1 MAKEDK
7 NKDTADKEAVAEE
20 AAKEKVNGKVE
31 QTDEASQQA
40 EKSDNGK
47 QKSAKSKEKK
57 ETEKFK
63 NELEQLRDQYLRNVA
78 DFDNYR
84 KRKERE
90 LTEAWGLA
98 SAEFAKKIL
107 PALDD
112 LDRTVESAKSDKD
125 FDALVQGLEL
135 IYKAFSKVLEEE
147 GIEAI
152 DAVGQEFNPEFHD
165 ALLQMEK
172 DGVESNI
179 VIDQSQKGYKMGD
192 RILRPAKV
200 IVSK

>member
-90 LTEAWGLA
+90 LTEAWGSL
-98 SAEFAKKIL
+98 IL
-107 PALDD
+107 
-112 LDRTVESAKSDKD
+112 
-125 FDALVQGLEL
+125 
-135 IYKAFSKVLEEE
+135 
-147 GIEAI
+147 
-152 DAVGQEFNPEFHD
+152 
-165 ALLQMEK
+165 
-172 DGVESNI
+172 
-179 VIDQSQKGYKMGD
+179 
-192 RILRPAKV
+192 
-200 IVSK
+200 